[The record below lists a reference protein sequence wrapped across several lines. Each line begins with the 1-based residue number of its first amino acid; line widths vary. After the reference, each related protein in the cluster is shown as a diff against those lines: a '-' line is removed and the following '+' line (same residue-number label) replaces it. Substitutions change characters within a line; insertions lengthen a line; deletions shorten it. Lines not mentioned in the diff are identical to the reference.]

1 MSEWIYGMQ
10 SACLNCGHC
19 SPFNEEAIVAYTY
32 FEIRGLKPMQDYEIC
47 HECGNRERFMY
58 EQGWNA
64 YATEKQVGFMQR
76 LGFENASQNIIKN
89 MARELIDW
97 GLNYERT

>member
-1 MSEWIYGMQ
+1 MSEWIYGRQ
-10 SACLNCGHC
+10 SACLGCGHC
-19 SPFNEEAIVAYTY
+19 SPFSEHWDIPELVFIGSSCPN
-32 FEIRGLKPMQDYEIC
+32 
-47 HECGNRERFMY
+47 CGKDESVMF

-64 YATEKQVGFMQR
+64 YATEKQVAFMQM

-97 GLNYERT
+97 RLKHERTR

>member
-1 MSEWIYGMQ
+1 MSDWEQVKQ

-19 SPFNEEAIVAYTY
+19 SPASKTWDIPELAFIVEGCT
-32 FEIRGLKPMQDYEIC
+32 K
-47 HECGNRERFMY
+47 CGKDEQFMY

-64 YATEKQVGFMQR
+64 YATAKQVAFMQR
-76 LGFENASQNIIKN
+76 LGFENASQNIIKS

-97 GLNYERT
+97 GLKHERTR

>member
-19 SPFNEEAIVAYTY
+19 SPFSKNWDIPELAFI
-32 FEIRGLKPMQDYEIC
+32 GDSCPK
-47 HECGNRERFMY
+47 CGKDEPVMY

-64 YATEKQVGFMQR
+64 YATDNQIEFMQR

-97 GLNYERT
+97 RLKHERT